1 MPQYYQLSKPRIN
14 LGPAATAHVDYAKY
28 WLKILALLKFVRFSN
43 GIHTN
48 AYSFFLKK
56 GNRVLKKKLRT
67 LRFVYTVGLKIHTRK
82 NYIIVNTINF

>member
-56 GNRVLKKKLRT
+56 GNRVLKENLEHLDLFT
-67 LRFVYTVGLKIHTRK
+67 QLDLKSTQEK
-82 NYIIVNTINF
+82 IILL